1 MAVSYPIF
9 IDAKQTPAWYQFKVK
24 AIPAMYLLDGE
35 SQIVAQW
42 TGKIDYKEMEKEVL
56 KRLDKRVEVERP

>member
-1 MAVSYPIF
+1 MVDKLDISYPIF
-9 IDAKQTPAWYQFKVK
+9 VDAKQTPAWYQFKVK

-42 TGKIDYKEMEKEVL
+42 TGKIDCDEVEQEVL
-56 KRLDKRVEVERP
+56 RRLETQ